1 MEEHAN
7 ADNANA
13 WKALSESAVNSK
25 TVRTEDVQTRK
36 NSFVTELEMQ
46 PAQVM
51 KVTYFLGV
59 GHKVK
64 RLLDFKASMFHKH
77 KEDFFQEKENAN
89 CPTT

>member
-13 WKALSESAVNSK
+13 WMALSGSAVNSK
-25 TVRTEDVQTRK
+25 TVRPEDVWTRK

-51 KVTYFLGV
+51 SVT
-59 GHKVK
+59 
-64 RLLDFKASMFHKH
+64 DFWI
-77 KEDFFQEKENAN
+77 
-89 CPTT
+89 

>member
-51 KVTYFLGV
+51 SVTDFWIQETKFRKKFKVTMFL
-59 GHKVK
+59 
-64 RLLDFKASMFHKH
+64 KH
-77 KEDFFQEKENAN
+77 NEVFLFQEKENAN